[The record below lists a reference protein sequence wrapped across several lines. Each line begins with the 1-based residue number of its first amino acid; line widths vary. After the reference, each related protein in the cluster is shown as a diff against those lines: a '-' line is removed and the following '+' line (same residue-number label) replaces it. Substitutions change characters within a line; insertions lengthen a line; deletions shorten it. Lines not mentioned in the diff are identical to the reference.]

1 MAIEKIKISE
11 LTPTNT
17 KGLVI
22 VTVYEGGVPKT
33 YSYDLNNITGV
44 VKGCEF
50 AGFVPCSSYIGA
62 YIKPFTSQG
71 GIFDTTD
78 QFFYILIGAGIA
90 GFWDDND
97 QPQTFTQLNTQTAIV
112 YWTGSQYNSVV
123 IADNSITTLTETFT
137 PQFVAAGFSA
147 MGAEQ
152 KYKFD
157 MSRYPICVRTW
168 QEFLDTM
175 QNGSE
180 YINIYVCNDIT
191 ADATNPTQIDI
202 HEDTKAI
209 SISGC
214 EIKEIDN
221 LVLSSIG
228 RTENLR
234 IDVNNR
240 LRLKSTFNPMT
251 LVGDKGSI
259 TFNIDKPTTMNVNG
273 EVSSS
278 FVALTNNQTTAVK
291 IVGNI
296 VELYSGGVPT
306 DITGNITISGA
317 FTEKADKVTG
327 ATNGHLAGLD
337 ASGNLTD
344 SGIASSN
351 VMQKVGGATN
361 GNVATLNASG
371 EVIDS
376 GKALSELANDA
387 DVVHKTGTETISGVK
402 TFADGLITG
411 SLFFGSQITA
421 ISISGSATWNLS
433 DLKTMMKIVLNNA
446 SNTITL
452 PQGGNNPFRFQIIVT
467 QDSTG
472 GRDLSFSVADSGTI
486 YNPSGFD
493 FTSGEGDQLC
503 ICTMIWT
510 GNEYIYECT
519 PYVGA

>member
-1 MAIEKIKISE
+1 MIEKIKISE

-22 VTVYEGGVPKT
+22 VTVYEGGIPKT

-44 VKGCEF
+44 VKGSEF

-78 QFFYILIGAGIA
+78 QFFYILTGYGSA

-97 QPQTFTQLNTQTAIV
+97 QPQVFSQLNTQTTIV
-112 YWTGSQYNSVV
+112 YWDGSQYNSEI
-123 IADNSITTLTETFT
+123 IADNSIISLTETLQ
-137 PQFVAAGFSA
+137 PRMVATGFSA
-147 MGAEQ
+147 MGSEA

-157 MSRYPICVRTW
+157 MTRYPICVRTW
-168 QEFLDTM
+168 SEFLTAM
-175 QNGSE
+175 QLQNE
-180 YINIYVCNDIT
+180 YINIYVAEDIT
-191 ADATNPTQIDI
+191 ADNTNPTQIDI
-202 HEDTKAI
+202 DPLTLAI

-214 EIKEIDN
+214 EIKDIDN

-234 IDVNNR
+234 LDVNNR

-251 LVGDKGSI
+251 LTGDKGSI

-273 EVSSS
+273 EVSSA
-278 FVALTNNQTTAVK
+278 FVALTNNQTSAVK

-296 VELYSGGVPT
+296 VELYSGGVIPT

-317 FTEKADKVTG
+317 FSEKADKVAG

-344 SGIASSN
+344 SGIAASN

-371 EVIDS
+371 EVVDS
-376 GKALSELANDA
+376 GKALSALANDA
-387 DVVHKTGTETISGVK
+387 DVVHKTGAETISGVK
-402 TFADGLITG
+402 NFSNGLQVSGQLLWYDTTNQCMRITF
-411 SLFFGSQITA
+411 
-421 ISISGSATWNLS
+421 N
-433 DLKTMMKIVLNNA
+433 
-446 SNTITL
+446 
-452 PQGGNNPFRFQIIVT
+452 
-467 QDSTG
+467 
-472 GRDLSFSVADSGTI
+472 
-486 YNPSGFD
+486 
-493 FTSGEGDQLC
+493 
-503 ICTMIWT
+503 
-510 GNEYIYECT
+510 
-519 PYVGA
+519 

>member
-44 VKGCEF
+44 VKGSEF

-62 YIKPFTSQG
+62 YIKPFISQG
-71 GIFDTTD
+71 GIFDPTD
-78 QFFYILIGAGIA
+78 QFFYILTGAGIS
-90 GFWDDND
+90 GFWDDSD
-97 QPQTFTQLNTQTAIV
+97 QPQTFTQLNTQTTIV
-112 YWTGSQYNSVV
+112 YWDGSQYNSVV

-147 MGAEQ
+147 MGAEI

-168 QEFLDTM
+168 QEFVDTM
-175 QNGSE
+175 QNVGE

-214 EIKEIDN
+214 EIKDIDN

-251 LVGDKGSI
+251 LTGDKGSI
-259 TFNIDKPTTMNVNG
+259 TFNIDKQTTMNVNG
-273 EVSSS
+273 EVSSA
-278 FVALTNNQTTAVK
+278 FVALTNNHVSAVK

-296 VELYSGGVPT
+296 VELYSGGVVPT

-317 FTEKADKVTG
+317 FSEKADKVSRATDKAIAMLNFDGNLAESNEISQIDDNCKIINVCKRIDMSTTGVKFNIAIPAGYVGEIRSDNATFGVMRFSTKGSDTATWTTPAYIQVTTTNATDDSTYTSSTVPISNDDFGQITAAVACKTSVAVEVVTACTG
-327 ATNGHLAGLD
+327 ATNPYA
-337 ASGNLTD
+337 
-344 SGIASSN
+344 
-351 VMQKVGGATN
+351 
-361 GNVATLNASG
+361 
-371 EVIDS
+371 VIS
-376 GKALSELANDA
+376 
-387 DVVHKTGTETISGVK
+387 
-402 TFADGLITG
+402 
-411 SLFFGSQITA
+411 
-421 ISISGSATWNLS
+421 
-433 DLKTMMKIVLNNA
+433 
-446 SNTITL
+446 
-452 PQGGNNPFRFQIIVT
+452 FQIY
-467 QDSTG
+467 
-472 GRDLSFSVADSGTI
+472 AHK
-486 YNPSGFD
+486 
-493 FTSGEGDQLC
+493 E
-503 ICTMIWT
+503 
-510 GNEYIYECT
+510 
-519 PYVGA
+519 

>member
-1 MAIEKIKISE
+1 MIEKIKISE

-44 VKGCEF
+44 VKGSEF

-78 QFFYILIGAGIA
+78 KFFYILTGAGIA

-97 QPQTFTQLNTQTAIV
+97 QPQTFSQLNTQTTIV
-112 YWTGSQYNSVV
+112 YWDGSQYNSVV
-123 IADNSITTLTETFT
+123 IADNSIISLTETLQ
-137 PQFVAAGFSA
+137 PRMVATGFSA
-147 MGAEQ
+147 MGSEA

-157 MSRYPICVRTW
+157 MTRYPICVRTW
-168 QEFLDTM
+168 SEFVDTM
-175 QNGSE
+175 QNVGE

-214 EIKEIDN
+214 EIKDIDN

-259 TFNIDKPTTMNVNG
+259 TFNIDKPTTMNIG
-273 EVSSS
+273 GQISSN
-278 FVALTNNQTTAVK
+278 FVALTNNQASEVK

-296 VELYSGGVPT
+296 VELYVGGVPT

-317 FTEKADKVTG
+317 FTEKADKVAGAIDKSVALLDARGNLTAGNKLSYIDSNCMIIEVCQRVDLSTTGVKFNIAIPAGYVGEIRSDNATFGVMRFSTKGSDTATWTTPAYIQVTTTYATDDSTYTSSTVPILNDDFGQITVAVACKTSVAVEVVTACTG
-327 ATNGHLAGLD
+327 ATNPYA
-337 ASGNLTD
+337 
-344 SGIASSN
+344 
-351 VMQKVGGATN
+351 
-361 GNVATLNASG
+361 
-371 EVIDS
+371 VIS
-376 GKALSELANDA
+376 
-387 DVVHKTGTETISGVK
+387 
-402 TFADGLITG
+402 
-411 SLFFGSQITA
+411 
-421 ISISGSATWNLS
+421 
-433 DLKTMMKIVLNNA
+433 
-446 SNTITL
+446 
-452 PQGGNNPFRFQIIVT
+452 FQIY
-467 QDSTG
+467 
-472 GRDLSFSVADSGTI
+472 AHK
-486 YNPSGFD
+486 
-493 FTSGEGDQLC
+493 E
-503 ICTMIWT
+503 
-510 GNEYIYECT
+510 
-519 PYVGA
+519 

>member
-44 VKGCEF
+44 VKGSEF
-50 AGFVPCSSYIGA
+50 AGFVPCSQYIGA

-78 QFFYILIGAGIA
+78 KFFYILTGAGIA
-90 GFWDDND
+90 GFWDDSD
-97 QPQTFTQLNTQTAIV
+97 QPQTFSQLNTQTTIV
-112 YWTGSQYNSVV
+112 YWDGSQYNSVV

-147 MGAEQ
+147 FGAEQ

-157 MSRYPICVRTW
+157 MTRYPICVRTW
-168 QEFLDTM
+168 SEFLTAM
-175 QNGSE
+175 QLQNE
-180 YINIYVCNDIT
+180 NINIYVAEDIT
-191 ADATNPTQIDI
+191 ADNTNPTQIDI
-202 HEDTKAI
+202 DPLTLAI

-214 EIKEIDN
+214 EIKDFDN

-259 TFNIDKPTTMNVNG
+259 TFNIDRLTTMNVNG
-273 EVSSS
+273 EVSSP
-278 FVALTNNQTTAVK
+278 FVALTNNQSSAVK

-296 VELYSGGVPT
+296 VELYSGGVIPT
-306 DITGNITISGA
+306 DITGNITIIGA
-317 FTEKADKVTG
+317 FSEKADKVAG

-344 SGIASSN
+344 SGIAASN

-371 EVIDS
+371 EVVDS
-376 GKALSELANDA
+376 GKALSALANDA

-402 TFADGLITG
+402 NFSNGLQVSGQLLWYDTTNQCVRITF
-411 SLFFGSQITA
+411 
-421 ISISGSATWNLS
+421 N
-433 DLKTMMKIVLNNA
+433 
-446 SNTITL
+446 
-452 PQGGNNPFRFQIIVT
+452 
-467 QDSTG
+467 
-472 GRDLSFSVADSGTI
+472 
-486 YNPSGFD
+486 
-493 FTSGEGDQLC
+493 
-503 ICTMIWT
+503 
-510 GNEYIYECT
+510 
-519 PYVGA
+519 

>member
-1 MAIEKIKISE
+1 MIEKIKISE

-78 QFFYILIGAGIA
+78 QFFYILTGAGIA
-90 GFWDDND
+90 GFWDDSD
-97 QPQTFTQLNTQTAIV
+97 QPQTFTQLNTQTTIV
-112 YWTGSQYNSVV
+112 YWDGSQYNSEI

-221 LVLSSIG
+221 LVLSSLN

-240 LRLKSTFNPMT
+240 LRLKSTYNPMT
-251 LVGDKGSI
+251 LTGDKGSI
-259 TFNIDKPTTMNVNG
+259 TFNIDNPTTMNVNG
-273 EVSSS
+273 DVSSS
-278 FVALTNNQTTAVK
+278 FVALTNSQASAVK

-296 VELYSGGVPT
+296 VELYVGGVPT

-317 FTEKADKVTG
+317 FTEKADKVAGAIDKSVALLDARGNLTAGNKLSYIDSNCMIIEVCQRVDLSTTGVKFNIAIPAGYVGEIRSDNATFGVMRFSTKGSDTATWTTPAYIQVTTTNATDDSTYTSSTVPISNDDFGQITVAVACKTSVAVEVVTACTG
-327 ATNGHLAGLD
+327 ATNPYA
-337 ASGNLTD
+337 
-344 SGIASSN
+344 
-351 VMQKVGGATN
+351 
-361 GNVATLNASG
+361 
-371 EVIDS
+371 VIS
-376 GKALSELANDA
+376 
-387 DVVHKTGTETISGVK
+387 
-402 TFADGLITG
+402 
-411 SLFFGSQITA
+411 
-421 ISISGSATWNLS
+421 
-433 DLKTMMKIVLNNA
+433 
-446 SNTITL
+446 
-452 PQGGNNPFRFQIIVT
+452 FQIY
-467 QDSTG
+467 
-472 GRDLSFSVADSGTI
+472 AHK
-486 YNPSGFD
+486 
-493 FTSGEGDQLC
+493 E
-503 ICTMIWT
+503 
-510 GNEYIYECT
+510 
-519 PYVGA
+519 